1 MSTFVMID
9 APALLRVTT
18 TRPCGCVPPAAE
30 TTDYQTSRAI
40 VSMEAATHDS
50 PDGEWFDG
58 FTDIDI
64 TAFLVGQKTVQ
75 HLAVWLPAHC
85 RVEAW
90 RTGRSLRFGDE
101 MTYHLLP
108 RVADGTRT
116 FQTEPDHRC
125 DDAQNYVHP
134 SRHYSGMFEGETGVA
149 PFDEQWIRDQW
160 ARP

>member
-9 APALLRVTT
+9 APALLRITT

-40 VSMEAATHDS
+40 VSMEARTHND
-50 PDGEWFDG
+50 PGGEWFDG
-58 FTDIDI
+58 FYNIDI
-64 TAFLVGQKTVQ
+64 TAFRVGQKRVKS
-75 HLAVWLPAHC
+75 LEVPLPQHC
-85 RVEAW
+85 RIEAW

-116 FQTEPDHRC
+116 FQAKPDHRC

-134 SRHYSGMFEGETGVA
+134 TRHYSGMFEGETGVA